1 MTEQQVVLIEA
12 VKVQNWEVSL
22 FSNGTAVLRA
32 RYWNRRNYIY
42 NAEWDKEQ
50 GCVLYSPYDSEY
62 QPKYLFK
69 AVNAIFKRNLDK
81 IGVNVNEQ
89 KAVES
94 EVVAVEAVEVAVER
108 VWTPYDASAAVEG
121 FDGQEHDEETL
132 LSAWQ
137 YLVDSGL
144 AWRLQ
149 GWYGRTASVLI
160 SQGLINAPAK
170 G

>member
-1 MTEQQVVLIEA
+1 
-12 VKVQNWEVSL
+12 
-22 FSNGTAVLRA
+22 
-32 RYWNRRNYIY
+32 
-42 NAEWDKEQ
+42 
-50 GCVLYSPYDSEY
+50 VLYSPYDSEY

-94 EVVAVEAVEVAVER
+94 DVVAVEAVEVAVER